1 MRLRHV
7 ALLPGLFVVI
17 PAASADTLEIVA
29 RQTGGFKEHAAENL
43 PSFQNY
49 FVGYASVSGGGGK
62 VRTTERRSFFVFDIP
77 TIDGTILSASLV
89 LQLSESGLKY
99 GLMPGDPDVL
109 CAPHPSVPVCKE
121 AISDPTETF
130 AVGVTP
136 IPGET
141 VLSPSLDPGEVT
153 MIWESLA
160 STKVGEYT
168 FTKGFPPPS
177 SPDPGHLE
185 IVTELAAPGLGAIE
199 THEGGSLVMTGWMP
213 TWSFDPRVDEAGVFF
228 EGSEAIFMFSD
239 VHAGVFTPPVL
250 EIVYAP
256 VPEPAPALLV
266 LAGLGALACGA
277 GFRRARGAGGVSP
290 GG

>member
-1 MRLRHV
+1 MMRRLCA
-7 ALLPGLFVVI
+7 ALTGFLLGI
-17 PAASADTLEIVA
+17 SAASAETLEIFA
-29 RQTGGFKEHAAENL
+29 RQTGGFGEHAAENL

-49 FVGYASVSGGGGK
+49 FIGYASVSGGGGK
-62 VRTTERRSFFVFDIP
+62 VRTSERRSFFVFDIP
-77 TIDGTILSASLV
+77 TIDGAILSASLV

-99 GLMPGDPDVL
+99 GLMPGDPDIL
-109 CAPHPSVPVCKE
+109 CAPYPSVPVCKE

-130 AVGVTP
+130 AVGVTS
-136 IPGET
+136 IPSET
-141 VLSPSLDPGEVT
+141 VLSPVLDPGEVT
-153 MIWESLA
+153 MIWDSLA

-199 THEGGSLVMTGWMP
+199 THEGGSLVLTGWMP

-256 VPEPAPALLV
+256 VPEPARGLLL

-277 GFRRARGAGGVSP
+277 GIRRSHRTGGAAARG
-290 GG
+290 